1 MVKCVFFLIYLKK
14 CDINLYVVNIIKMRN
29 HIKSWNNKSTY
40 RACFFPWEK
49 GKKSMIKHLVKSIRE
64 YKKPAILTPI
74 FMILEVAMEITIP
87 FLVAKLIDEGVNAND
102 TKAIFIIGAELLI
115 AALLS
120 LFFGVQSGKNAA
132 IASAGFAKNLRQDMY
147 EKMQKYSFFNIDK
160 FSTSSI
166 VTRLTTDVTNVQ
178 MAFMMII
185 RGAVRAPIT
194 IICALVMSFTI
205 NAKVALIFL
214 IASPILGGLLILI
227 AKTVHPI
234 FEKVFRTYD
243 KLNNVVQ
250 ENVRGVRV
258 VKSFVKEDAEI
269 SKFDKVSQTIYENF
283 YRAEKLLALNNPL
296 MQFTVYTCITLISW
310 FGAKAI
316 VGGTLTTGELT
327 SLITYAMQILSSLML
342 VSMVFVMITISLES
356 ARRIVEIL
364 EEVPDL
370 DNPENPVMEVKNGD
384 IEFKNVS
391 FSYVKDKKKLCLQN
405 INLRIKSGE
414 TIGII
419 GGTGSSK
426 SSLVQL
432 IPRLYDVTEGDL
444 KVGGVNVKDYD
455 IKTLRDAV
463 SMVLQKNE
471 LFSGT
476 IKENLRWGNENAT
489 DDEIEEACK
498 LAQADEFINGFIDK
512 YDTHIEQ
519 GGTNV
524 SGGQKQRLCIA
535 RALLKKPKILIL
547 DDSTSAVDTKTDS
560 LIRKAF
566 AEKIPNTTKIIIAQ
580 RISSVQDSDQI
591 IVLDNGK
598 INGIGTH
605 EELLKSNSIYQEVYY
620 SQVKAG
626 EEECQKA

>member
-1 MVKCVFFLIYLKK
+1 
-14 CDINLYVVNIIKMRN
+14 
-29 HIKSWNNKSTY
+29 
-40 RACFFPWEK
+40 
-49 GKKSMIKHLVKSIRE
+49 MIKHLVKSIRE

-205 NAKVALIFL
+205 NPKVALIFL

-316 VGGTLTTGELT
+316 VGGSLTTGELT

-342 VSMVFVMITISLES
+342 VSMVFVMITMSLES

-370 DNPENPVMEVKNGD
+370 DNPEKPVMEVKNGD

-405 INLRIKSGE
+405 INLNIKSGQ

-432 IPRLYDVTEGDL
+432 IPRLYDVTEGEL

-591 IVLDNGK
+591 IILDNGK

>member
-1 MVKCVFFLIYLKK
+1 
-14 CDINLYVVNIIKMRN
+14 
-29 HIKSWNNKSTY
+29 
-40 RACFFPWEK
+40 
-49 GKKSMIKHLVKSIRE
+49 MIKHLVKSIRE

-74 FMILEVAMEITIP
+74 FMVLEVAMEITIP

-102 TKAIFIIGAELLI
+102 TKSILIIGAELLI

-147 EKMQKYSFFNIDK
+147 EKIQKYSFFNIDK

-178 MAFMMII
+178 QAFMMII

-194 IICALVMSFTI
+194 IVCALVMSFTI
-205 NAKVALIFL
+205 NPKVALIFL

-250 ENVRGVRV
+250 ENVRGIRV

-342 VSMVFVMITISLES
+342 VSMVFVMITMSLES

-364 EEVPDL
+364 DEVPDL

-405 INLRIKSGE
+405 INLNIKSGQ

-432 IPRLYDVTEGDL
+432 IPRLYDVTEGEL

-476 IKENLRWGNENAT
+476 IKENLRWGNKDAT

-512 YDTHIEQ
+512 YNTHIEQ
-519 GGTNV
+519 GGANV

-566 AEKIPNTTKIIIAQ
+566 AENIPNTTKIIIAQ

>member
-1 MVKCVFFLIYLKK
+1 
-14 CDINLYVVNIIKMRN
+14 
-29 HIKSWNNKSTY
+29 
-40 RACFFPWEK
+40 
-49 GKKSMIKHLVKSIRE
+49 MIKHLLKSIRE
-64 YKKPAILTPI
+64 YKKPTILTPI

-115 AALLS
+115 TALLS

-205 NAKVALIFL
+205 NPKVALIFL

-316 VGGTLTTGELT
+316 VGGSLTTGELT

-342 VSMVFVMITISLES
+342 VSMVFVMITMSLES

-370 DNPENPVMEVKNGD
+370 DNPEKPVMEVKNGD

-405 INLRIKSGE
+405 INLNIKSGQ

-432 IPRLYDVTEGDL
+432 IPRLYDVTEGEL

-591 IVLDNGK
+591 IILDNGK

>member
-1 MVKCVFFLIYLKK
+1 
-14 CDINLYVVNIIKMRN
+14 
-29 HIKSWNNKSTY
+29 
-40 RACFFPWEK
+40 
-49 GKKSMIKHLVKSIRE
+49 MIKHLVKSIRE

-74 FMILEVAMEITIP
+74 FMVLEVAMEITIP

-102 TKAIFIIGAELLI
+102 TKSILIIGAELLI

-147 EKMQKYSFFNIDK
+147 EKIQKYSFFNIDK

-178 MAFMMII
+178 QAFMMII

-205 NAKVALIFL
+205 NPKVALIFL

-316 VGGTLTTGELT
+316 VGGSLTTGELT

-342 VSMVFVMITISLES
+342 VSMVFVMITMSLES

-364 EEVPDL
+364 DEVPDL
-370 DNPENPVMEVKNGD
+370 DNPEKPVMEVKNGD

-391 FSYVKDKKKLCLQN
+391 FSYIKDKKKLCLQN
-405 INLRIKSGE
+405 INLNIKSGQ

-432 IPRLYDVTEGDL
+432 IPRLYDVTEGEL

-476 IKENLRWGNENAT
+476 IKENLRWGNKDAT

-512 YDTHIEQ
+512 YNTHIEQ
-519 GGTNV
+519 GGANV

-566 AEKIPNTTKIIIAQ
+566 AENIPNTTKIIIAQ